1 MRILFADDNADTRN
15 MFRLVF
21 EISGHMVR
29 TAANGCEAVEWVK
42 KEDFD
47 VSILDVEMP
56 VLNGLEA
63 LKMIREKIPPI
74 SFPIVMFTAYRD
86 KEIEQMAQQYGAK
99 EIIYKPILPMTMVKQ
114 IEALVGT

>member
-29 TAANGCEAVEWVK
+29 TAADGSEAVEMGEEK
-42 KEDFD
+42 KTSMSVF
-47 VSILDVEMP
+47 SMWKMP

-63 LKMIREKIPPI
+63 LKMIREKILL
-74 SFPIVMFTAYRD
+74 FPSR
-86 KEIEQMAQQYGAK
+86 
-99 EIIYKPILPMTMVKQ
+99 L
-114 IEALVGT
+114 